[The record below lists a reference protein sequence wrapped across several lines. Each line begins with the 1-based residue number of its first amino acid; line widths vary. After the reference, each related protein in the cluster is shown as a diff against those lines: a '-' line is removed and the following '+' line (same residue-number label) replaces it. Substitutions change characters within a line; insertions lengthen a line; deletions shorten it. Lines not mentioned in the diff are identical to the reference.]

1 MEGNRMIS
9 TVLLGCSAALLSVAA
24 IILGTYALR
33 LRRENKSKRLSLG
46 GVFLA
51 LGFLPMALVMFADL
65 KRGSLPI
72 FSYLTY
78 FRNPFFMT
86 DLTFDLFAQMGEIS
100 FLIDFFSTVTF
111 TTIVI
116 VSVVEC
122 TQFFSRKVIVSDAEE
137 DRNAAKEAFDYVADR
152 SATVPYISFCR
163 FLS

>member
-1 MEGNRMIS
+1 MIS

-46 GVFLA
+46 SVFLA

-86 DLTFDLFAQMGEIS
+86 DLTFDLFAQIGEIS
-100 FLIDFFSTVTF
+100 FLMDFITAILLSSTV
-111 TTIVI
+111 VI
-116 VSVVEC
+116 
-122 TQFFSRKVIVSDAEE
+122 TLSRHSAFRGREEEGGVRKPTCKSKPVAE
-137 DRNAAKEAFDYVADR
+137 R
-152 SATVPYISFCR
+152 SERRAIARPYLCYGCY
-163 FLS
+163 LS